1 MTSGTH
7 RAREPWAA
15 GVGDAIIVVGDTSK
29 LYIGVDGY
37 MFSQGP
43 RPFQLLRFTPFH
55 FVSLR
60 FTFVCQHKVV
70 SCFGHFLSR
79 RFVDSK

>member
-55 FVSLR
+55 CVSLL
-60 FTFVCQHKVV
+60 FANMKWSLVLGTF
-70 SCFGHFLSR
+70 
-79 RFVDSK
+79 